1 LADGAGRPTVILL
14 GFSLLTAADNWCLLK
29 RSSDKEYLMRFFVRR
44 NSLASLL
51 VGFMLI
57 AGAGSLLA
65 AEDGSDTKTDEKV
78 TELKTVAQKASYAM
92 GLQVGR
98 HFRKLKSRMIRSAF
112 MKGLN
117 GGFDAEKPLLNDAEA
132 DIAVKTF
139 LKELET
145 GLSKDN
151 QELGA
156 KFLAGNGKKKGVVTT
171 ASGLQYIVLKE
182 GDGDKPKATDTVKV
196 HYRGTLLDG
205 TEFDSSYR
213 RKRPMTFEAN
223 RVIKGWTEG
232 LQLMKVG
239 SKFKFFIPSELAY
252 GSRGTRGAIGPNATL
267 IFEVELLA
275 IEKPLKLLRGGNTK

>member
-1 LADGAGRPTVILL
+1 
-14 GFSLLTAADNWCLLK
+14 
-29 RSSDKEYLMRFFVRR
+29 MRFFARR
-44 NSLASLL
+44 SSLVSLL
-51 VGFMLI
+51 VGFVII

-65 AEDGSDTKTDEKV
+65 AEDGSEKKTDEKA
-78 TELKTVAQKASYAM
+78 TELKTVAEKASYAM

-117 GGFDAEKPLLNDAEA
+117 GGFDAEKPLISDAEA

-151 QELGA
+151 QELGT
-156 KFLAGNGKKKGVVTT
+156 KFLAENGKKKGVVTT
-171 ASGLQYIVLKE
+171 ASGLQYIVVKE
-182 GDGDKPKATDTVKV
+182 GEGDKPKATDTVKV
-196 HYRGTLLDG
+196 HYCGTLLDG

-275 IEKPLKLLRGGNTK
+275 IEKPLKLLRGNNPEK